1 MRHTTLAIKWHR
13 YQDIGP
19 GSQHV
24 SVQQRICR
32 LGLYASLCGVL
43 VLLVVPEAVQAQ
55 RKAKEPPPPPLD
67 ASIPATVAQCGMA
80 YGNAL
85 AAQVRPAMTADLAR
99 ATDAIGAPSSGWPGR
114 WFTADPTGKQAK
126 ADALAAAEARTQER
140 ICTDRTK
147 RAGRV
152 SCAKWQD
159 AQPAAPSPAVPPPA
173 SSDGQPVV
181 VLKPAP
187 VPPPADD
194 ELRDLKLLNG
204 FVASKG
210 QLIEFGRNGRLENLL
225 KRSTGDLAAYVG
237 QPSHP
242 ALCNGVPEMLEFH
255 VDRME
260 AVQTRFTAVAEL
272 AARTRALA
280 ERRVASAIKL
290 ADADTRGKPLAGL
303 VSAVSQLMLTADAAR
318 ANAGQTDVLVQ
329 LRRLTE
335 AAKSVP
341 WIAEPAE
348 TQVAAA
354 QALRALEAAFYADSQ
369 KSRAAAVDQTI
380 FGAVSRIGDTHKVHC
395 VCSE

>member
-1 MRHTTLAIKWHR
+1 MRHITSAIGWRRAH
-13 YQDIGP
+13 QEIGLGHQLVP
-19 GSQHV
+19 EKLRIWGLGS
-24 SVQQRICR
+24 C
-32 LGLYASLCGVL
+32 ASLCG
-43 VLLVVPEAVQAQ
+43 LLVVAAMPEATLAQ
-55 RKAKEPPPPPLD
+55 RKAKEPPPPPLE

-80 YGNAL
+80 YGTTL
-85 AAQVRPAMTADLAR
+85 AAQVRPAMTADMSR
-99 ATDAIGAPSSGWPGR
+99 AADAIGASNLAWPGR

-140 ICTDRTK
+140 ICTERTK

-152 SCAKWQD
+152 ACAKWQD
-159 AQPAAPSPAVPPPA
+159 AQPPAPPPIA
-173 SSDGQPVV
+173 TDAAPVV

-204 FVASKG
+204 FVAAKG
-210 QLIEFGRNGRLENLL
+210 QLIEFGRNGRLESLM
-225 KRSTGDLAAYVG
+225 KRSTGDLAAYAG
-237 QPSHP
+237 QPPHP
-242 ALCNGVPEMLEFH
+242 ALCNGAPEMLEFH
-255 VDRME
+255 IDRME
-260 AVQTRFTAVAEL
+260 AVQTRLTAVAEL

-303 VSAVSQLMLTADAAR
+303 VSAVSQLMLPADAAR
-318 ANAGQTDVLVQ
+318 ANASQTDLLVQ
-329 LRRLTE
+329 LRRLAE
-335 AAKSVP
+335 AAKTAP

-369 KSRAAAVDQTI
+369 KSRAAAVDQTM
-380 FGAVSRIGDTHKVHC
+380 FGAVSRIGDAHKEHC